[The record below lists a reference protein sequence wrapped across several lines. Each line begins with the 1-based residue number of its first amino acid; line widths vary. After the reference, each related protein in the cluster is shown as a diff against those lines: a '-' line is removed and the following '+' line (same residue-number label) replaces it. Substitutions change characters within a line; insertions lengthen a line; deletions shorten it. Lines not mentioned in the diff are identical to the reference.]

1 MNKNKPTKSRS
12 GIQLFAVLFITFNIT
27 SLASFSVYSATFESG
42 ELSGSLDTTV
52 SMGSS
57 SRVQRK
63 DADNIGIA
71 NGGTAFSTNN
81 DNGNLNHSR
90 GVYST
95 LTKFTTEL
103 DVNYKNF
110 GLFFRGNGFK
120 DFSSRSTDRTAL
132 TEKADRL
139 VSHNINLQDLYAWAD
154 FDIGNM
160 PLQVRV
166 GEQVISWGESTFIQN
181 SINTINPVD
190 VTKLRTPGSE
200 LKDALTPVGIA
211 WASLGITDNLS
222 VEGYYQY
229 DYERI
234 ITDPDGSY
242 FSTNDLAGPASN
254 KLFLG
259 FGDVSDLGTI
269 IPGPTSIAASTTA
282 ALAATSALYA
292 AGGSDGLNTT
302 FDSAPRSLD
311 VRPGNGGEFGVAMR
325 LFAPKLNDTEFGLF
339 FVNYHSRLPII
350 SARAPTAA
358 GIGNSGVAAISSTCN
373 AAAIA
378 TIAGSPTAA
387 ALTAGCESVLPAGS
401 VAGIVGAAVGGGPS
415 ASPLDTAPIVAAT
428 IAGSAIPAAF
438 GADAGAGAAADGA
451 NCATLAAL
459 NPTSLTGF
467 TGFTGSAAQF
477 GLQCGLTPAI
487 NTANYFVEYPE
498 DIQLLGLSFNTQL
511 GASGV
516 ALQGEYSFR
525 HDVPLQIDVQELLLA
540 AGTALN
546 NNPVLAASATVAGT
560 IANNQITGG
569 AILAPGTLIPG
580 FILRNVSQVQ
590 MTATKVFGPTMS
602 ANTAVL
608 VGEVAVTHIH
618 AMPDKD
624 VLRLESP
631 GTHTTGNP
639 FHAGASGFHAGKAAE
654 LDEDFADATSWGY
667 QVRGGLQYL
676 NAIGPV
682 NVLPRFAWRHD
693 VSGISPGP
701 GGNFLEDRKALS
713 LGVGFTYQND
723 WRADLSY
730 TNFFGAGRHN
740 PLRDRDFASFSISY
754 SF

>member
-1 MNKNKPTKSRS
+1 MSKHGPIKPRA
-12 GIQLFAVLFITFNIT
+12 GIQLFASLFITFNVT
-27 SLASFSVYSATFESG
+27 SLASFSAYSASFESG
-42 ELSGSLDTTV
+42 ELSGSLDTSI

-57 SRVQRK
+57 SRVARK
-63 DADNIGIA
+63 DADNIGLA

-90 GVYST
+90 GIYST

-120 DFSSRSTDRTAL
+120 DFSSHSTDRTAL
-132 TEKADRL
+132 TDKAVRL
-139 VSHNINLQDLYAWAD
+139 VNHNLNLQDLYAWGD

-211 WASLGITDNLS
+211 WASLGVTDNLS

-234 ITDPDGSY
+234 VVDPDGSY
-242 FSTNDLAGPASN
+242 FSTNDLVGPSSD
-254 KLFLG
+254 KVFLG
-259 FGDVSDLGTI
+259 FGDVPDLGTT
-269 IPGPTSIAASTTA
+269 IPGPLSIAASTTA
-282 ALAATSALYA
+282 AIAATSAFYA
-292 AGGSDGLNTT
+292 AGGSDGLNTS
-302 FDSAPRSLD
+302 FDAAPRSFDL
-311 VRPGNGGEFGVAMR
+311 RPGNGGEFGVAMR
-325 LFAPKLNDTEFGLF
+325 LFVPKLNDTEFGLF
-339 FVNYHSRLPII
+339 FVNYHSRLPIV
-350 SARAPTAA
+350 SVRAPTAA
-358 GIGNSGVAAISSTCN
+358 GIGNAGVAAASATCN
-373 AAAIA
+373 QDALLLNTGGASTGGCDAILGAGVAAGLAAA
-378 TIAGSPTAA
+378 AGG
-387 ALTAGCESVLPAGS
+387 LGQ
-401 VAGIVGAAVGGGPS
+401 
-415 ASPLDTAPIVAAT
+415 LDTAPIVAPT
-428 IAGSAIPAAF
+428 VAGALGGVF
-438 GADAGAGAAADGA
+438 GADAAAAAAADAA
-451 NCATLAAL
+451 NCATAAAIMTPAAL
-459 NPTSLTGF
+459 TSF
-467 TGFTGSAAQF
+467 TGFTGSGASL
-477 GLQCGLTPAI
+477 GLQCGLSPAI

-511 GASGV
+511 DTSGI

-525 HDVPLQIDVQELLLA
+525 HDVPLQIDIQELLLA

-546 NNPVLAASATVAGT
+546 NNPVLAGSATVAGT

-569 AILAPGTLIPG
+569 TILAPGTLIPG
-580 FILRNVSQVQ
+580 FILRDVSQAQ
-590 MTATKVFGPTMS
+590 MTATKVFGPVMS

-618 AMPDKD
+618 NMPDKD
-624 VLRLESP
+624 VLRLEAP

-667 QVRGGLQYL
+667 QIRGQLQYL

-693 VSGISPGP
+693 VGGISPGP
-701 GGNFLEDRKALS
+701 GGNFLEDRKAIS

-723 WRADLSY
+723 WSADMSF
-730 TNFFGAGRHN
+730 TSFFGAGRHN
-740 PLRDRDFASFSISY
+740 PLRDRDFVSFSMSY